1 MADGQIGE
9 PGANA
14 QKLVALDTNRARDT
28 VTTLVRNME
37 ERSVPE
43 TK

>member
-28 VTTLVRNME
+28 VTSLVRNME
-37 ERSVPE
+37 GRNVLE